1 MINKDLLCIEQIPQT
16 RINSEVIASYEKIEN
31 AVLVVRVRSP
41 APDRPRTIVCVK
53 EKQRDYGYSPS
64 VFLYFSVR

>member
-16 RINSEVIASYEKIEN
+16 RINSDVIASYEKIEN

-41 APDRPRTIVCVK
+41 APT
-53 EKQRDYGYSPS
+53 EKPPKTER
-64 VFLYFSVR
+64 F